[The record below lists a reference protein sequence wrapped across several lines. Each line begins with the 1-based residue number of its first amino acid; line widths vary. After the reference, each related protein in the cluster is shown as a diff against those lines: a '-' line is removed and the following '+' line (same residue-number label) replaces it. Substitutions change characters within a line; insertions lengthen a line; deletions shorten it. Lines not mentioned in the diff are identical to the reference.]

1 MMRAHNLEMIRFE
14 WQERGFRFVIV
25 IVEVEVLEYGLILE
39 YGSELSKCLE

>member
-25 IVEVEVLEYGLILE
+25 EVEVLEYGLILE
-39 YGSELSKCLE
+39 YGS